1 MMSLAGRLAIVFVF
15 SANLAFAAENRTLDW
30 SDLVDPLTQTYE
42 DPFRELSGQQIEALR
57 TIVQNRDRLNDPTL
71 SEAQMA
77 DSAAKINAALAEL
90 AEDNIDADWLID
102 QRWIVADRRKRAA
115 TAVNSQIDGE
125 TVSLGGFA
133 IPAPPAEDGTRIVYL
148 VPERG
153 MCSHVP
159 PPNPNQMIRAR
170 LSGDWSPSMLHEPVR
185 LTGQLLAQETQ
196 HSFRIV
202 DGDVPMQSSFVMEV
216 ANVETFKDLQANAD
230 ATNAWAQKLADD
242 LRASGQL
249 PPKEDEAEK

>member
-1 MMSLAGRLAIVFVF
+1 MFRLLGAAGFALCTLLTAPV
-15 SANLAFAAENRTLDW
+15 SAELIAWD
-30 SDLVDPLTQTYE
+30 DLVDQEAQTYE
-42 DPFRELSGQQIEALR
+42 DPFLDLDYDQLDDLRAFAVETARLENADLSAEQKAMSTAKLEQAQAQLEQSGIDAEAL
-57 TIVQNRDRLNDPTL
+57 L
-71 SEAQMA
+71 E
-77 DSAAKINAALAEL
+77 
-90 AEDNIDADWLID
+90 
-102 QRWIVADRRKRAA
+102 QRWVVADRRKKAA

-125 TVSLGGFA
+125 TVSIGGFA

-216 ANVETFKDLQANAD
+216 ANVETFKDLQANAE